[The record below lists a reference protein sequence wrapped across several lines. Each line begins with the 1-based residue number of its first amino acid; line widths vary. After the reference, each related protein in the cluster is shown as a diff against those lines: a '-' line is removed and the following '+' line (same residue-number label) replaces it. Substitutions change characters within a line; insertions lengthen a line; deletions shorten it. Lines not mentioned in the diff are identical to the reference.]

1 MSLGRPRYVINLSR
15 HEVFSVFLA
24 EALAMGTPAATS
36 REVAESLEATMK
48 FFNNELVV
56 VEKTFVKTWG
66 GVVASYLSKLH

>member
-15 HEVFSVFLA
+15 HEVFSIFLA

-56 VEKTFVKTWG
+56 VEKVPVKTWSE
-66 GVVASYLSKLH
+66 VVRQYLGKLY